1 MFPVPAEPGSL
12 KDPEHIE
19 RRKGMLELPH
29 IQPLVGFLD
38 ERKAALADVLKL
50 PDLQLPQFDP
60 VSGGIHTQVLLLLE
74 SPGPKASSGKGSG
87 FISCDNFDQ
96 TAKNVFLTLQEAGL
110 ERDRVM
116 CWNVVPWYL
125 HEVRKPNKQELKV
138 GMQEFRLLLPL
149 LPGLKVVILHGKA
162 AQEGW
167 KLLPY
172 KIQEAYTVL
181 EVGHPSPTNFN
192 TRPLEREKLLSAYR
206 QAARL
211 TAKK

>member
-1 MFPVPAEPGSL
+1 MLPVPPEPGTL
-12 KDPEHIE
+12 KSPEHIQA
-19 RRKGMLELPH
+19 RTLMLDLPH
-29 IQPLVGFLD
+29 IQPLLAFL
-38 ERKAALADVLKL
+38 EGRRTPLAHTLKL
-50 PDLQLPQFDP
+50 PEVQLPLFDP
-60 VSGGIHTQVLLLLE
+60 VSGGVHTRVLLLLE
-74 SPGPKASSGKGSG
+74 SPGPKASAGKGSG

-110 ERDRVM
+110 ERDQVM

-149 LPGLKVVILHGKA
+149 LPDLKVVILHGKA

-167 KLLPY
+167 KMLPF
-172 KIQEAYTVL
+172 KIQEAYTIL

-206 QAARL
+206 QARHL
-211 TAKK
+211 IH